1 MSLDVNDYKGKLL
14 SQGLDDVVNKP
25 PEIIIR

>member
-14 SQGLDDVVNKP
+14 SQGLHDVVNKP
-25 PEIIIR
+25 PKIIIR